1 MNNKKHSTLKLEN
14 SIRDRQLPEYIHQAI
29 SENSLESMI
38 AEFETLFENDSDK
51 IFQELNSYEDS
62 HGFYYLNQVFKQLLL
77 NPKISFTTEQ
87 VLDFFHKGES
97 LAYRGAETLERF
109 LDRKIDK
116 ISEAINLIK
125 VNPEKY
131 YLLIPTILKSYFTVD
146 VNKTIDFIKEHIN
159 TSAEDVRSAMLFSI
173 SLFKLDTL
181 SSAQEALQLSSEL
194 ALNNDSTRSL
204 EYLVRSFYEISKYDN
219 SLEEE
224 CFKQINLILD
234 KENSTEAYLFLIN
247 EIWCHSLFDKV
258 KNWDK
263 VIDYLL
269 SHQDIFLQY
278 DSSYLDFF
286 FKEFFQHDFDS
297 ALDVFLKFSLGF
309 SSGALINLEHTIR
322 SLLDLKD
329 KHRDDFITYS
339 FLYGSY
345 ALCKDISRIIADDLE
360 AKDIKISEK
369 FLNSDLKNNPIAF
382 QILASRLTGFLYLKP
397 KFLFFYLIQILEEV
411 NADKESRKLIEH
423 LIDDFIVL
431 SYQGKTQE
439 FLKEAYT
446 IYANSEEIKSVLDQ
460 INQKLESYK
469 KHIFKAGSMKEL
481 ETSYEHRRIH
491 SKYIQARLQD
501 TMKEAKK
508 QSPLLSSVKE
518 RAILF
523 GTKSIPYRSR
533 TASDKD
539 SNLRYESPLHEFT
552 WSRAILYLEIIDPVF
567 YYNSLIVLRSRYLT
581 YEAFN

>member
-29 SENSLESMI
+29 SENSLENMI

-62 HGFYYLNQVFKQLLL
+62 HGFYYLNRVFEHLLL
-77 NPKISFTTEQ
+77 NQKISFTTEQ
-87 VLDFFHKGES
+87 VLDFLHKGES

-109 LDRKIDK
+109 LDQKINK

-131 YLLIPTILKSYFTVD
+131 HLLIDTILKSYFTVD

-159 TSAEDVRSAMLFSI
+159 TSAEDVRNAILFSI
-173 SLFKLDTL
+173 SQFDFISLN
-181 SSAQEALQLSSEL
+181 SAQAALELSSEL
-194 ALNNDSTRSL
+194 LLNNGSDEYL
-204 EYLVRSFYEISKYDN
+204 NYLVRSFYRISKYDN

-234 KENSTEAYLFLIN
+234 KENSTEAYLFLVN
-247 EIWCHSLFDKV
+247 EIRCHSLFNKI

-269 SHQDIFLQY
+269 SQQDVFLQCN
-278 DSSYLDFF
+278 SSRLDFF
-286 FKEFFQHDFDS
+286 FKEFFEHDFDS
-297 ALDVFLKFSLGF
+297 ALDLFLRFSLGF
-309 SSGALINLEHTIR
+309 SSGKLINLEFTIK
-322 SLLDLKD
+322 SILDLKD
-329 KHRDDFITYS
+329 KRTHDFITYS

-345 ALCKDISRIIADDLE
+345 ALCNDISKIIADNLE
-360 AKDIKISEK
+360 AKDIKISDK
-369 FLNSDLKNNPIAF
+369 FLNSDLRNNPITF
-382 QILASRLTGFLYLKP
+382 QILASRLAGFLSFKP
-397 KFLFFYLIQILEEV
+397 KLLFFYLIQILEEV
-411 NADKESRKLIEH
+411 NADDESRGLIEH

-446 IYANSEEIKSVLDQ
+446 IYADSEEIKSVLDQ

-481 ETSYEHRRIH
+481 ETSYEHRRIY
-491 SKYIQARLQD
+491 SNYTQERWQD

-523 GTKSIPYRSR
+523 GTKTVTWRNK
-533 TASDKD
+533 TASDNNF
-539 SNLRYESPLHEFT
+539 SSRNESPMNLFEYSGIVPF
-552 WSRAILYLEIIDPVF
+552 LEVINPVF
-567 YYNSLIVLRSRYLT
+567 YYNSLRILRNIPPL
-581 YEAFN
+581 

>member
-29 SENSLESMI
+29 SENNLENMI

-62 HGFYYLNQVFKQLLL
+62 HGFCYLNRVFEHLLL

-87 VLDFFHKGES
+87 VLDFLHKGES

-109 LDRKIDK
+109 LDQKINK

-159 TSAEDVRSAMLFSI
+159 TSAENVRNAMLFSI
-173 SLFKLDTL
+173 SLFKLNTL
-181 SSAQEALQLSSEL
+181 SSAQEALQLSSGL
-194 ALNNDSTRSL
+194 ALNNNSRISL

-234 KENSTEAYLFLIN
+234 KENSTEAYLFLVN
-247 EIWCHSLFDKV
+247 EIRCHSLFNKI

-269 SHQDIFLQY
+269 SQQDVFLQCNP
-278 DSSYLDFF
+278 SRLDFF

-322 SLLDLKD
+322 SLVDLKD
-329 KHRDDFITYS
+329 KRTEDFITYS

-345 ALCKDISRIIADDLE
+345 ALCKDISRIIADNLE
-360 AKDIKISEK
+360 AKDIKISDK
-369 FLNSDLKNNPIAF
+369 FLNSDLRNNPITF
-382 QILASRLTGFLYLKP
+382 QILASRLAGFLYFKP
-397 KFLFFYLIQILEEV
+397 KLLFFYLIQILEEV
-411 NADKESRKLIEH
+411 NADDESRGLIEH

-446 IYANSEEIKSVLDQ
+446 IYADSEEIKSVLDQ

-481 ETSYEHRRIH
+481 ETSYEHRRIY
-491 SKYIQARLQD
+491 SNYTQERWQD

-523 GTKSIPYRSR
+523 GTKTVTWRNK
-533 TASDKD
+533 TASDNNF
-539 SNLRYESPLHEFT
+539 SSRNESPMNLFEYSGIVPF
-552 WSRAILYLEIIDPVF
+552 LEVINPVF
-567 YYNSLIVLRSRYLT
+567 YYNSLRILRNIPPL
-581 YEAFN
+581 